1 MFMPLSDKLKKLT
14 QSIHS
19 SHSELHDNTP
29 DVVVSAEELKLF
41 TAPNNEAFD
50 LAVAQLNHSL
60 WHVEDALV
68 GKISVAVMM
77 SQPDLTPEQMEHA
90 LFAKQMFRAGEIRF
104 ADYLLKMQNLFP
116 EHMDGLSDDLKEQ
129 IHQRIGNV

>member
-1 MFMPLSDKLKKLT
+1 MFMPLSDRLKKLT
-14 QSIHS
+14 KNLHISP
-19 SHSELHDNTP
+19 SEFQGGSP
-29 DVVVSAEELKLF
+29 DVVVSVKELKLF
-41 TAPNNEAFD
+41 AAHDDKMFD

-60 WHVEDALV
+60 WHVEEALV

-104 ADYLLKMQNLFP
+104 AEYLQKMQNLFP
-116 EHMDGLSDDLKEQ
+116 EHMNALSDDLKAQ
-129 IHQRIGNV
+129 IHQRIGN